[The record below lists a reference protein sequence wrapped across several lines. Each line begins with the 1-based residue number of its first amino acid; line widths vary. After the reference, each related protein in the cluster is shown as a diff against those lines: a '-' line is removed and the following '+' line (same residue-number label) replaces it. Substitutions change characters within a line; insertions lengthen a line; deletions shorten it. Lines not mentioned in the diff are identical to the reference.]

1 MAMPAF
7 KMNHLH
13 IICEDLPTMI
23 DFWTSG
29 AGASFKRYRTF
40 GNADGAVLEL
50 DGLQINLRVP
60 KENEKEMAANK
71 ASFGYDHLGLE
82 VDDLDSALS
91 HLASFG
97 CTIDS
102 GPTELNDRKIAFLKG
117 PENITLEL
125 MQLY

>member
-1 MAMPAF
+1 MPVF

-13 IICEDLPTMI
+13 VICEDLQTMI

-29 AGASFKRYRTF
+29 VGASFKRYRSF
-40 GNADGAVLEL
+40 GNAEGAVLAL

-60 KENEKEMAANK
+60 KENEKGIATNNT
-71 ASFGYDHLGLE
+71 SLGYDHLGLE
-82 VDDLDSALS
+82 VDDLDAALS